1 MQKHINHM
9 KCAILYVRT
18 YNPHNTSQIPKSTQG
33 PKTRKNQIRESQKF
47 LGIDKIYT
55 YITNMLRK
63 IINIPFLIL
72 VGFVA
77 IIIASTFGVLSIFIG
92 EQ

>member
-1 MQKHINHM
+1 MS
-9 KCAILYVRT
+9 
-18 YNPHNTSQIPKSTQG
+18 PHNASQISDSTQG
-33 PKTRKNQIRESQKF
+33 PNPRKIKILKRPKI

-55 YITNMLRK
+55 YIANMLRK
-63 IINIPFLIL
+63 IINIPFLLL
-72 VGFVA
+72 VGFTF